1 MCVLAPSS
9 VTISEIT
16 ESASS
21 STSLFQLISQPEDGS
36 RDEVDLEFLGDKA
49 GVPITLQTNVFVD
62 GRGDREQR
70 TRLWFDPAA
79 DFHDYKILWNPY
91 QLV

>member
-1 MCVLAPSS
+1 M
-9 VTISEIT
+9 
-16 ESASS
+16 
-21 STSLFQLISQPEDGS
+21 
-36 RDEVDLEFLGDKA
+36 DLEFLGDKA